1 MAANYWESTQR
12 KFWQFSKDDLAQ
24 MREKLEES
32 EQSLVQMFPLPQ
44 LRHLSIY
51 FNQQLGRLGKR
62 LGVRQ
67 QALATA
73 QIYLRRFYCKVE
85 IRRTN
90 PYLVIATALYLACKM
105 EECPQH
111 IRLVVSEARNLWT
124 VDPLT
129 LDISRLGECEFFM
142 ISEMHSHLIVHQ
154 PYRTLTSLQSDFFL
168 SQDEASLALSIVNDH
183 YMTDLPLLYPPHII
197 ALTAI
202 LLALVLRPNNPG
214 GAAAN
219 MAAATA
225 ALAQAQA
232 QVQAPNRAGGSN
244 SSQGASGTSDKERQ
258 QEARVS
264 KVQRYAAFL
273 TESAVDIEGMVDCT
287 QELISFYECHEQ
299 YNDKIT
305 REQINRFVKARGLD
319 KP

>member
-12 KFWQFSKDDLAQ
+12 RCWQFSKDELAQ

-44 LRHLSIY
+44 RRHLSIY
-51 FNQQLGRLGKR
+51 FNQQLNRLGKR

-73 QIYLRRFYCKVE
+73 QIYLKRFYCKVE

-111 IRLVVSEARNLWT
+111 IRLVVSEARSLWP
-124 VDPLT
+124 VDSVT

-142 ISEMHSHLIVHQ
+142 ISEMHSQLIVHQ
-154 PYRTLTSLQSDFFL
+154 PYRTLTNLQSDFYL
-168 SQDEASLALSIVNDH
+168 SQDETNLALSIVNDH

-214 GAAAN
+214 AAATS

-225 ALAQAQA
+225 ALAQAQTPA
-232 QVQAPNRAGGSN
+232 RTSSGINNSQNAAGV
-244 SSQGASGTSDKERQ
+244 SDKDRQ

-273 TESAVDIEGMVDCT
+273 TESTIDIEEMVDCT

-305 REQINRFVKARGLD
+305 REQINRFIKARGLD

>member
-12 KFWQFSKDDLAQ
+12 RCWQFSKDELAQ

-32 EQSLVQMFPLPQ
+32 EQGLVQMFPLPQ

-73 QIYLRRFYCKVE
+73 QVYLKRFYCKVE

-111 IRLVVSEARNLWT
+111 IRLVVSEARSLWT
-124 VDPLT
+124 TDIVT

-168 SQDEASLALSIVNDH
+168 SQDEANLALSIVNDH

-202 LLALVLRPNNPG
+202 LLAMVLRPNSPG
-214 GAAAN
+214 TTAAN

-232 QVQAPNRAGGSN
+232 QAPARTGGSN
-244 SSQGASGTSDKERQ
+244 SSQNSSGTSDKERQ
-258 QEARVS
+258 QESRAN

-273 TESAVDIEGMVDCT
+273 TESNVDIEGMVDCT

-319 KP
+319 KA

>member
-1 MAANYWESTQR
+1 MAFDS
-12 KFWQFSKDDLAQ
+12 
-24 MREKLEES
+24 
-32 EQSLVQMFPLPQ
+32 
-44 LRHLSIY
+44 
-51 FNQQLGRLGKR
+51 
-62 LGVRQ
+62 
-67 QALATA
+67 
-73 QIYLRRFYCKVE
+73 
-85 IRRTN
+85 
-90 PYLVIATALYLACKM
+90 
-105 EECPQH
+105 
-111 IRLVVSEARNLWT
+111 VVDS
-124 VDPLT
+124 LT

-142 ISEMHSHLIVHQ
+142 ISEMHSHLIIHQ

-168 SQDEASLALSIVNDH
+168 SPDEANLALSIVNDH

-214 GAAAN
+214 GAATN

-232 QVQAPNRAGGSN
+232 QAHAQAQAQAQAPVRASSSN
-244 SSQGASGTSDKERQ
+244 SSQNNPGTSDKDRQ
-258 QEARVS
+258 QEVRVS
-264 KVQRYAAFL
+264 KVQRFAAFL
-273 TESAVDIEGMVDCT
+273 TESVVDIEGMVDCT

>member
-1 MAANYWESTQR
+1 MAANFWESTQR
-12 KFWQFSKDDLAQ
+12 RHWQFSKDELAQ
-24 MREKLEES
+24 MRENLEES

-44 LRHLSIY
+44 RRHLNIY

-73 QIYLRRFYCKVE
+73 QTYLKRFYCTVE

-111 IRLVVSEARNLWT
+111 IRLVVSEARSLWP
-124 VDPLT
+124 VDSLT
-129 LDISRLGECEFFM
+129 LDISRLGECEFYM
-142 ISEMHSHLIVHQ
+142 ISEMHSQLIVHQ
-154 PYRTLTSLQSDFFL
+154 PYRTLTSLQSDLFL
-168 SQDEASLALSIVNDH
+168 SQDEANLALSIVNDH

-202 LLALVLRPNNPG
+202 LLALVLRPNSPG
-214 GAAAN
+214 GTATN
-219 MAAATA
+219 LAAATA
-225 ALAQAQA
+225 ALVQAQS
-232 QVQAPNRAGGSN
+232 QVPARTGGS
-244 SSQGASGTSDKERQ
+244 SQHTTGLSDKERQ
-258 QEARVS
+258 QEARLN
-264 KVQRYAAFL
+264 KVQRYAGFL
-273 TESAVDIEGMVDCT
+273 TESNVDIEGMVDCT

>member
-1 MAANYWESTQR
+1 
-12 KFWQFSKDDLAQ
+12 
-24 MREKLEES
+24 
-32 EQSLVQMFPLPQ
+32 
-44 LRHLSIY
+44 
-51 FNQQLGRLGKR
+51 
-62 LGVRQ
+62 
-67 QALATA
+67 
-73 QIYLRRFYCKVE
+73 
-85 IRRTN
+85 
-90 PYLVIATALYLACKM
+90 
-105 EECPQH
+105 
-111 IRLVVSEARNLWT
+111 
-124 VDPLT
+124 
-129 LDISRLGECEFFM
+129 M
-142 ISEMHSHLIVHQ
+142 ISEMHSQLIVHQ

-168 SQDEASLALSIVNDH
+168 SQDETNLALSIVNDH

-202 LLALVLRPNNPG
+202 LLALVLRPNSPG
-214 GAAAN
+214 GAATN

-232 QVQAPNRAGGSN
+232 QTQTPVRTGGSSNN
-244 SSQGASGTSDKERQ
+244 SQNTPGASDKDRQ
-258 QEARVS
+258 QEVRVS

-273 TESAVDIEGMVDCT
+273 TESAIDIEEMVDCT